1 MSFRPPAGV
10 TAEAARH
17 IVAANRETF
26 ANAFLNGARPALFTV
41 ALALAAGAFVAT
53 QLRGGRMAK

>member
-1 MSFRPPAGV
+1 MLTITAATRPVSMVFR
-10 TAEAARH
+10 
-17 IVAANRETF
+17 
-26 ANAFLNGARPALFTV
+26 NAFLSGARPALLTV